1 MSVETPHFGG
11 AFLFRADRNN
21 MQQQMRSARGWKLT
35 ASLLVGLFATAS
47 QASAQDVSIV
57 PKLRAGD
64 SFQLEVI
71 RIRQNSAQPQQNGKS
86 TTRVNVLVLS
96 SSADGSVI
104 EWVPGAT
111 VFDNPEVA
119 RDPLLGFASQA
130 LRDIR
135 FQLNLNADGEL
146 LGMANQAEV
155 APRLKTV
162 VDAVIRDLAAR
173 MPENQRQGFLNLIGQ
188 VLSVD
193 VLIASATREAATYL
207 GLNGASLAV
216 GQAVDVDLEQP
227 SPLGGGPI
235 PAKFR
240 VRLESATVD
249 TASLKTTTTYDG
261 AALMRL
267 TQSLAKQA
275 GKPIPPDELAK
286 LPPMQMADEGTYV
299 FDRKRGLMREAR
311 VNRRVAVGPNRRL
324 DAWEIRLIPR

>member
-1 MSVETPHFGG
+1 
-11 AFLFRADRNN
+11 
-21 MQQQMRSARGWKLT
+21 MQQKMRARRWPLAAT
-35 ASLLVGLFATAS
+35 LVGLIATAG

-71 RIRQNSAQPQQNGKS
+71 RTRENSAQWQQNGKS

-96 SSADGSVI
+96 TSADGSVI

-111 VFDNPEVA
+111 AFDNPQAA
-119 RDPLLGFASQA
+119 RNPLVGFASQA

-155 APRLKTV
+155 APKLKAVVDTV
-162 VDAVIRDLAAR
+162 VRDLAAR
-173 MPENQRQGFLNLIGQ
+173 MPEDQRKGFLDVIGQ

-193 VLIASATREAATYL
+193 VLIASATRDAATYL

-227 SPLGGGPI
+227 SPLGGSPI
-235 PAKFR
+235 PTKFR
-240 VRLESATVD
+240 VRMESATAD
-249 TASLKTTTTYDG
+249 SASLKTTTTYDA

-275 GKPIPPDELAK
+275 GKPIPPGELAK
-286 LPPMQMADEGTYV
+286 LPTIDMADEGTYV
-299 FDRKRGLMREAR
+299 FDRTRGLMREVK
-311 VNRRVAVGPNRRL
+311 VNRRVVVGPNRRL

>member
-1 MSVETPHFGG
+1 
-11 AFLFRADRNN
+11 
-21 MQQQMRSARGWKLT
+21 MQQQMRSARRCHF
-35 ASLLVGLFATAS
+35 AAVFLVGALVIAT
-47 QASAQDVSIV
+47 QASAQDISIV
-57 PKLRAGD
+57 PTLRAGD

-96 SSADGSVI
+96 SSANGSVI

-111 VFDNPEVA
+111 VFDNPQA
-119 RDPLLGFASQA
+119 ASNPLVGFASQA

-162 VDAVIRDLAAR
+162 VDAVVRDLAAR
-173 MPENQRQGFLNLIGQ
+173 MPEDQRQGFLNLIGQ

-193 VLIASATREAATYL
+193 VLIASATRDAATYL
-207 GLNGASLAV
+207 GLNGAALAV
-216 GQAVDVDLEQP
+216 GQAVVVDIEQP
-227 SPLGGGPI
+227 SPLGGDPL

-240 VRLESATVD
+240 VRMESATADV
-249 TASLKTTTTYDG
+249 ASLKTTTTYDP

-267 TQSLAKQA
+267 TRSLAKQA
-275 GKPIPPDELAK
+275 GSPIPPEQFIN
-286 LPPMQMADEGTYV
+286 LPPMQMSDEGTFV
-299 FDRKRGLMREAR
+299 FDRKRGLMREVK
-311 VNRRVAVGPNRRL
+311 VNRRIAVGSDRRL
-324 DAWEIRLIPR
+324 DAWEIRLIDPR